1 MKRYAPTIL
10 NQTEDFTNHQLQM
23 MLCTMMPIIEHHT
36 DETTA
41 QAILDHAIQ
50 VEKDAAAQAVA

>member
-1 MKRYAPTIL
+1 MKRYTPTIL
-10 NQTEDFTNHQLQM
+10 NQTEDFTKHQLQM
-23 MLCTMMPIIEHHT
+23 MLCTMMPIIERHT

-50 VEKDAAAQAVA
+50 VENEHKAVA

>member
-10 NQTEDFTNHQLQM
+10 NQTEDFTKHQLQM
-23 MLCTMMPIIEHHT
+23 ILCTIMPIIEAHT

-41 QAILDHAIQ
+41 QAILDHAIR
-50 VEKDAAAQAVA
+50 VENEHQAVA

>member
-1 MKRYAPTIL
+1 MKRYAPAIL
-10 NQTEDFTNHQLQM
+10 KQTEDFTKHQLQM

-50 VEKDAAAQAVA
+50 VENERKAVA

>member
-1 MKRYAPTIL
+1 MKRYTPTIL
-10 NQTEDFTNHQLQM
+10 NQTEDFTKHQLQM

-50 VEKDAAAQAVA
+50 VEHEHQAVA